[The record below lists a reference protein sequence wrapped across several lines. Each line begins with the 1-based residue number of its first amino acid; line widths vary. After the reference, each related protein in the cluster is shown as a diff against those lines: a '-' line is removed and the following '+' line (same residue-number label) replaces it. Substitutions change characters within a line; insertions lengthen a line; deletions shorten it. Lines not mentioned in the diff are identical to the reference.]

1 LFLHYHPFSFV
12 CLFIFVAI
20 KWYRSDNESYEGTN
34 TEDPDADFEQLVN
47 QTEDEE
53 DEDWGLPLELRRMV
67 EQEERE
73 MKPHQ
78 EETEIVNLGIGEK
91 KKEVKVGTGM
101 TTHIQDEM
109 VVLLRDY
116 QDIFAWSYQDMPGLS
131 PDIVQHRLPLNPE
144 CSPVK
149 QKLRRMKP
157 EMSLKIKEEVKKQFD
172 AGFLVVARYPK

>member
-1 LFLHYHPFSFV
+1 M
-12 CLFIFVAI
+12 FIFVAI
-20 KWYRSDNESYEGTN
+20 KRYRSDNESCEGTN
-34 TEDPDADFEQLVN
+34 TEDADVDFEQLVN
-47 QTEDEE
+47 QSEDEE
-53 DEDWGLPLELRRMV
+53 DEDWGLTPELKRMV

-78 EETEIVNLGIGEK
+78 EEMEIVNLGVGEE

-101 TTHIQDEM
+101 TTHIQDEL
-109 VVLLRDY
+109 VALLQDY
-116 QDIFAWSYQDMPGLS
+116 QDIFAWSYRDMPSLS
-131 PDIVQHRLPLNPE
+131 PDIVQHRLPLNPG

-172 AGFLVVARYPK
+172 TGFLAVS